1 MRKIINN
8 LILADDDDEDSTFFQ
23 IALDELFY
31 SAKLKVVRNGVQLM
45 DLLSSTSASSYDILF
60 LDLNL
65 PIKSGL
71 ECLEEI
77 RQNQNLK
84 NLIVVIFSTF
94 LTLNMYKHFMKK
106 VQHTIFRNRVI
117 FLNLKSYPKGF
128 G

>member
-65 PIKSGL
+65 PISPR
-71 ECLEEI
+71 I
-77 RQNQNLK
+77 
-84 NLIVVIFSTF
+84 
-94 LTLNMYKHFMKK
+94 
-106 VQHTIFRNRVI
+106 
-117 FLNLKSYPKGF
+117 PKF
-128 G
+128 